1 MNRIL
6 LALVLG
12 LAALGAA
19 RPALAHATS
28 TSYLLIEL
36 PRGEQPVALRWD
48 MATHDIMW
56 SVFIDQDY
64 DGVIT
69 WQEVVDARARYIEPA
84 VLREIAVARGGAACT
99 VTFKDLALAERA
111 GQNHLSI
118 ALSAAC
124 PKSGLLTVSGSLFM
138 TGDAS
143 QRVLIS
149 STRGKEQFAGV
160 ISPESSGWTEPAR
173 VSAWDSFVRF
183 VGEGVWHVLIGYDHI
198 AFVLLLLLPSVLR
211 PVNGQ
216 WQGAQR
222 LSQVA
227 RDIFTIITAFTVAH
241 STTLALA
248 VTGTVHLPT
257 QPIEVAIAASIA
269 MAGGTQPAAA
279 AVAPATAAGLRL
291 RVRTRLRLRQCAQ
304 RDRCRGHGPAAAA
317 GGIQHRRGDRAAGHR
332 GHGAAGY
339 LPGTRHALVC
349 RRRDAAG
356 FVRARRRWNRLVT
369 AASLAAV
376 RTLGRSSA
384 DSTFRHL
391 ISAPCGPTRSEFRS
405 TRTCEFSRHG
415 ITCTSMLA
423 GAKPFSSIADCM
435 SSMVRFEPGN
445 MRSPH
450 L

>member
-1 MNRIL
+1 MPSAKTFSASRGAVRVCAVNRIL

-12 LAALGAA
+12 LAALGAG

-28 TSYLLIEL
+28 TSYLLVDL
-36 PRGEQPVALRWD
+36 PRGAEPVALRWD
-48 MATHDIMW
+48 LATHDIMW

-84 VLREIAVARGGAACT
+84 VLREIAVARGGTACT
-99 VTFKDLALAERA
+99 VDFKDLALAERA

-149 STRGKEQFAGV
+149 STRGKQQFAGV
-160 ISPESSGWTEPAR
+160 ISPDSPGWTEPAR

-227 RDIFTIITAFTVAH
+227 RDIFTIITAFTLAH

-248 VTGTVHLPT
+248 VTGLVRLPT

-269 MAGGTQPAAA
+269 MAGGLNLLP
-279 AVAPATAAGLRL
+279 RL
-291 RVRTRLRLRQCAQ
+291 SRLRLPLAF
-304 RDRCRGHGPAAAA
+304 GFGFVHGFGFANALSEIDAA
-317 GGIQHRRGDRAAGHR
+317 GTTLLPLLAGFNIGVEIAQLAIVAVVLPAIYLARGTRWYASGVMPLGSCAL
-332 GHGAAGY
+332 GAAGVVW
-339 LPGTRHALVC
+339 LLQ
-349 RRRDAAG
+349 
-356 FVRARRRWNRLVT
+356 RL
-369 AASLAAV
+369 
-376 RTLGRSSA
+376 
-384 DSTFRHL
+384 
-391 ISAPCGPTRSEFRS
+391 
-405 TRTCEFSRHG
+405 
-415 ITCTSMLA
+415 
-423 GAKPFSSIADCM
+423 
-435 SSMVRFEPGN
+435 
-445 MRSPH
+445 
-450 L
+450 